1 MSLRN
6 TIDDDYK
13 QSIKDRD
20 QQKTNT
26 LRLIKSAI
34 KDKDISSRSGS
45 NKEVINDNEILS
57 LLISLIKQRKDS
69 IEQFQIANRDDLII
83 NEQNEID
90 LIKIYLPQQKSEEE
104 TEKLVSDLIQSNN
117 LQNIKDMGK
126 LMGLIKKDYAGEIDM
141 GLVGKLAKSKLGN

>member
-126 LMGLIKKDYAGEIDM
+126 LMGLIKKDYAGEVDM